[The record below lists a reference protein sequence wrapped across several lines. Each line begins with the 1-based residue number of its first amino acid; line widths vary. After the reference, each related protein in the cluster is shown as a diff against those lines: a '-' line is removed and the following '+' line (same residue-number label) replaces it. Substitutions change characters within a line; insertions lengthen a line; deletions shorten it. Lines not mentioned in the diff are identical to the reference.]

1 MGMRQ
6 GDRGEG
12 GRALGYGI
20 QDPRFG
26 AYGHDAG
33 VGGHGAAHY
42 RNRYPDGS
50 TVGSADHMYSQH
62 SSSQAPS
69 SSSSS
74 SSYSSSAQS
83 HSALTSLNPSDA
95 ARYRQHQML
104 QMQQQQQ
111 QHQPNYFDRQQQQQL
126 DYQQQEQRHRH
137 HQQQQLSTRD
147 GFYQLQL
154 AGRSDTA
161 ASRSAVGAAQR
172 THPGGITAPQDEDIE
187 SDEMRDSD
195 DEDGDEDEDQG
206 EAEERNS
213 NNKSSGLQQSK
224 HVPVSGESL
233 FRMGAESGSGQG
245 PGPGPRAMGVLRPP
259 VCVPGSVS
267 VSEASVLVTESP
279 FMDGDFSF
287 M

>member
-69 SSSSS
+69 SS
-74 SSYSSSAQS
+74 YSSSAQS
-83 HSALTSLNPSDA
+83 HSGQTSLNPSDA
-95 ARYRQHQML
+95 ARYRQQQML
-104 QMQQQQQ
+104 QVQQHQ
-111 QHQPNYFDRQQQQQL
+111 QHQPNYFDRQQQQL

-147 GFYQLQL
+147 GYYQLQL

-161 ASRSAVGAAQR
+161 ASRSAVCAAQR

-206 EAEERNS
+206 GAEERNS

-224 HVPVSGESL
+224 HVPASGESV
-233 FRMGAESGSGQG
+233 FRMGAESGSGQ
-245 PGPGPRAMGVLRPP
+245 GPGPRAMGVLRPP